1 MMGLRRLCRQAGGSA
16 QKECCHKKSLCLFW
30 LFSTCGSAKIRLEVN
45 FELLHMLDGKAVINR
60 DLYIAMRELAGT
72 RGLNFGTLEYPPAV
86 LCDGGTDYSLAIIL
100 KDDF

>member
-1 MMGLRRLCRQAGGSA
+1 
-16 QKECCHKKSLCLFW
+16 
-30 LFSTCGSAKIRLEVN
+30 
-45 FELLHMLDGKAVINR
+45 MLDGKAVINR

-72 RGLNFGTLEYPPAV
+72 RGLNFGTLEYPPAI